1 MDITIGGPQPLKPEE
16 SHGKENVPQW
26 HPIASGTNVPGISK
40 DNALQ
45 DAKRVLDTQNVEP
58 HVALYYL
65 ATSDWVEPLFK
76 ELEQRSKEVQERC
89 CQFLEGFGVDSK
101 TLKSLVQTKNYEALK
116 NVLPKGEEIA
126 LRLLGRD
133 S

>member
-16 SHGKENVPQW
+16 SRGKENVPQW

-40 DNALQ
+40 S
-45 DAKRVLDTQNVEP
+45 DAVQATKKVLDTQNVEP

-76 ELEQRSKEVQERC
+76 ELELRPKEVQDRC
-89 CQFLEGFGVDSK
+89 CQFLEGFGVDGK
-101 TLKSLVQTKNYEALK
+101 TLQALVQTKNYEGLK
-116 NVLPKGEEIA
+116 DVLPKGEEIA